1 MWPQLLR
8 LFGAVGVYVNVIIAG
23 IAQHQRSGAAA
34 AEGKE
39 IEVVTAPA
47 ERNPAACTQHDGI
60 FFIAGPA
67 FLCIGDNCDHGGT
80 SSHEIKDKRFH
91 FLKHGLAGIA
101 VSDYNRIFDFALRQ
115 HFRQAG
121 ECLVMEVAKMSR
133 SDSRQGI
140 GSAIPPA
147 LIYKR
152 RQVCGFLYGIGRA

>member
-8 LFGAVGVYVNVIIAG
+8 LFGAVGVYVDVIIAG

-91 FLKHGLAGIA
+91 FLKHGLAGISA
-101 VSDYNRIFDFALRQ
+101 MEPPSLCPIIIEPSILHCASTSGRLVSASSWR
-115 HFRQAG
+115 
-121 ECLVMEVAKMSR
+121 
-133 SDSRQGI
+133 
-140 GSAIPPA
+140 
-147 LIYKR
+147 
-152 RQVCGFLYGIGRA
+152 